1 MLKTDIFEFHSM
13 KFLSFLIREEKPA
26 DTQVEDDEEEKFVP
40 SLLNSTVYI
49 ISMAL
54 QVSTF
59 AINYRVRPSFML
71 LEENGLKEERSF
83 NHVPPLCPIRYTLSI
98 DRVVYVFVKM

>member
-1 MLKTDIFEFHSM
+1 MI
-13 KFLSFLIREEKPA
+13 FLSFVIREEKPA
-26 DTQVEDDEEEKFVP
+26 DVQVEDDEQEKFVP

-59 AINYRVRPSFML
+59 AINYRVRPSFMF
-71 LEENGLKEERSF
+71 LEENRLKEEGSF
-83 NHVPPLCPIRYTLSI
+83 NRVARLLCSHHR
-98 DRVVYVFVKM
+98 

>member
-1 MLKTDIFEFHSM
+1 MLKTVIFEFHSM
-13 KFLSFLIREEKPA
+13 EFLSFLIREEKPA

-59 AINYRVRPSFML
+59 AINYRVRPSVML
-71 LEENGLKEERSF
+71 LEENGLKEERNF
-83 NHVPPLCPIRYTLSI
+83 YHVPPLCSIRCTLSI
-98 DRVVYVFVKM
+98 DRVVYVFVNM

>member
-1 MLKTDIFEFHSM
+1 MRHWQSSAEYSNLQI
-13 KFLSFLIREEKPA
+13 SFYEISLFSHREEKPA

-71 LEENGLKEERSF
+71 LEENGLKEGKSF
-83 NHVPPLCPIRYTLSI
+83 LIIFLSLHSAFC
-98 DRVVYVFVKM
+98 YM

>member
-1 MLKTDIFEFHSM
+1 MSPYTLTDIFFA
-13 KFLSFLIREEKPA
+13 LREEKPL
-26 DTQVEDDEEEKFVP
+26 DTTEEAEEEFVP

-59 AINYRVRPSFML
+59 AINYRVSPTFCTFGRETS
-71 LEENGLKEERSF
+71 
-83 NHVPPLCPIRYTLSI
+83 
-98 DRVVYVFVKM
+98 